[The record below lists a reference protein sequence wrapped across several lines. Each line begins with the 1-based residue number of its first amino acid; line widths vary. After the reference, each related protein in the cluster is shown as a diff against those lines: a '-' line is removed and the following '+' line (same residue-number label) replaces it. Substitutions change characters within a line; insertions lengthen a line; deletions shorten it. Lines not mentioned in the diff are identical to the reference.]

1 MADLGEDFAGV
12 DDLDLN
18 WSLVSGRLAFAQ
30 AVACRVFEE
39 AGGLFYDPTYGAGA
53 RNLLGRSGVP
63 TSAALIE
70 EQIRQDERTESVD
83 VELVLNDAT
92 SQLDITITVDDGD
105 GPFGLVL
112 TPAELALRL
121 AEESPE

>member
-18 WSLVSGRLAFAQ
+18 WSLVSGRLALAQ

-39 AGGLFYDPTYGAGA
+39 PGGLFYDPTYGAGA
-53 RNLLGRSGVP
+53 RQLLGRSGVNL
-63 TSAALIE
+63 SAAGIE
-70 EQIRQDERTESVD
+70 EQIRQDERIESVE
-83 VELVLNDAT
+83 VEVSFNAAT
-92 SQLDITITVDDGD
+92 NELALDITIDDGD

-121 AEESPE
+121 AEEPE

>member
-18 WSLVSGRLAFAQ
+18 WSLVSGRLALAQ
-30 AVACRVFEE
+30 AVAVRVFEE
-39 AGGLFYDPTYGAGA
+39 PGGLFYDPSYGAGA

-70 EQIRQDERTESVD
+70 DQVRQDERVESVD
-83 VELVLNDAT
+83 AEIAFNEAT
-92 SQLDITITVDDGD
+92 SELTVEITIDDGD

-112 TPAELALRL
+112 TPAELALAL
-121 AEESPE
+121 EEDA